1 MGIPKGP
8 TEGGSG
14 GKRGHSN
21 MEHWGY
27 TDEVKHAAR
36 KRRRV
41 DDKRITE
48 QEQQDLDDDSSGQSQ
63 DKSDSIGSHPA
74 G

>member
-27 TDEVKHAAR
+27 TEEVKEAA
-36 KRRRV
+36 KRRRRIE
-41 DDKRITE
+41 DKLTVKEEHELE
-48 QEQQDLDDDSSGQSQ
+48 QDSRADSTADQS
-63 DKSDSIGSHPA
+63 
-74 G
+74 

>member
-27 TDEVKHAAR
+27 TDEVKEAAR
-36 KRRRV
+36 KRRRIE
-41 DDKRITE
+41 DKQVIDQENAESE
-48 QEQQDLDDDSSGQSQ
+48 QFNDG
-63 DKSDSIGSHPA
+63 HN
-74 G
+74 

>member
-1 MGIPKGP
+1 MGLGKGP

-27 TDEVKHAAR
+27 TDEVKDAAR
-36 KRRRV
+36 MRRRLEDKESIAEQIKLDSADS
-41 DDKRITE
+41 DDESTT
-48 QEQQDLDDDSSGQSQ
+48 S
-63 DKSDSIGSHPA
+63 
-74 G
+74 